1 MNARPTDSVDAAMAA
16 GDRHLPLDGLRG
28 VAVVGV
34 LLFHDDRLRG
44 GFLGVDL
51 FFALSG
57 FLITGLLVK
66 EVQATNTVGLLRF
79 WERRYRRLL
88 PAFIALLILVLPMM
102 YWWGT
107 PAQLRSA
114 REAVLPALAQV
125 ANWHEILQGGD
136 YWALFADPTPLTHL
150 WSLGVEQQFYL
161 VWPVVFL
168 LVSHLRRWRAAMTA
182 LCVAVVAASAAL
194 MWLLYDPGNPNRA
207 YEGTDTRASSIV
219 LGALVALIGLPTIV
233 SKRHRS
239 GSAAVTRVVLEVVQ
253 WGLVAGIAWAWW
265 STDGA
270 SSVGLARGGL
280 LAHSAASALLIA
292 TLAAPVPTTLRW
304 VLAIAPLRAA
314 GAVSYGW
321 YLWHWPIY
329 LVLTEQRTGWE
340 GLTLS
345 LTRWTVS
352 LAAAVAS
359 YYVVEMPIRAR
370 RWCPTPRALVAT
382 LVSAALVVAAG
393 FVLVPERSAAPAA
406 FDAASVTVPSTTIA
420 ATAPVDTSV
429 TTSVPSAT
437 SAAPTIVL
445 PRREVSTAIWS
456 GDSIGKDESL
466 GIVAALAAA
475 GVTATYAGFPGT
487 GFTPLPERWPVY
499 VQPVLDSRPDL
510 VLYQLSVWD
519 SLQTPEAQQ
528 SAFSEYTAAV
538 LGTGA
543 ALVFVT
549 PPPVDS
555 TKVQNEVSFMLGLA
569 RQLAAERPADVF
581 LIEADEFWG
590 PFAYDMDGD
599 GVPDRRQD
607 GVHLCAQGT
616 ARFANWLV
624 IELAERFDGIEPA
637 SPAQWAN
644 GPWVTDPRF
653 NTPEGT
659 CS

>member
-1 MNARPTDSVDAAMAA
+1 MAA

-57 FLITGLLVK
+57 FLITGLLMQ
-66 EVQATNTVGLLRF
+66 EVQATSTVGLLRF

-88 PAFIALLILVLPMM
+88 PAFIVLLVLVPPLM

-107 PAQLRSA
+107 PAQLTAA

-125 ANWHEILQGGD
+125 ANWHEIFQGGD

-168 LVSHLRRWRAAMTA
+168 LVSHLRRWRAAMTT
-182 LCVAVVAASAAL
+182 LCVAVIAASATL
-194 MWLLYDPGNPNRA
+194 MWLLYDPSNPNHA

-219 LGALVALIGLPTIV
+219 LGGLVALIGLPTIV
-233 SKRHRS
+233 WERHRG
-239 GSAAVTRVVLEVVQ
+239 GSAAVTRAVLEVVQ
-253 WGLVAGIAWAWW
+253 WGLVGGIAWAWW

-292 TLAAPVPTTLRW
+292 TLAAPVPTSLRRL
-304 VLAIAPLRAA
+304 LAVGPLRAA

-340 GLTLS
+340 GLALS
-345 LTRWTVS
+345 VTRWTAS

-359 YYVVEMPIRAR
+359 YYLVEMPIRAR

-382 LVSAALVVAAG
+382 LAAGAVLVAAG
-393 FVLVPERSAAPAA
+393 TVLVPRRSAAPAA
-406 FDAASVTVPSTTIA
+406 FDAASVTVPQATVST
-420 ATAPVDTSV
+420 VDTVGV
-429 TTSVPSAT
+429 TTVPSAT
-437 SAAPTIVL
+437 TAVPTTAP
-445 PRREVSTAIWS
+445 PRREVRTALWS

-466 GIVAALAAA
+466 GVIAALAAA
-475 GVTATYAGFPGT
+475 GVTASYAGYPGT
-487 GFTPLPERWPVY
+487 GFTPLPKRWPVY
-499 VQPVLDSRPDL
+499 VEPVLKTEPDL
-510 VLYQLSVWD
+510 VLYQLSAWD
-519 SLQTPEAQQ
+519 SVQTPEAQQ
-528 SAFSEYTAAV
+528 AAFSEYTEAV

-569 RQLAAERPADVF
+569 RQLAADRPADVF
-581 LIEADEFWG
+581 LIEAGEFWG
-590 PFAYDMDGD
+590 PFSYDIDDD

-607 GVHLCAQGT
+607 GVHLCAQGV

-637 SPAQWAN
+637 PPAEWAN

-653 NTPEGT
+653 NSPEGT